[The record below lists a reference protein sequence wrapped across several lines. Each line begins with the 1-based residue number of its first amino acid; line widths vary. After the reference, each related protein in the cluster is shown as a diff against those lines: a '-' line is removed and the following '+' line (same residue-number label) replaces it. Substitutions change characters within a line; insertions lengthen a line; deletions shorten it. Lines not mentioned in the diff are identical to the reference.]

1 MFYRS
6 VMTLPREFRRLR
18 IALIGFGD
26 VAKRTFAQRAAYPS
40 ARHGPR
46 FVLVS
51 RSPLSAPP
59 AGLRNTL
66 RSIRG
71 QALAVDVDQYAALR
85 RLLRVPNASII
96 YVPTAEQSNQPSH
109 RDSRGR
115 RLAAAYRT
123 LARRTPMVY
132 LSTTG
137 VYGHHH
143 DAVVDEMARCK
154 TTQARSRRRLDAEH
168 QLRPLGAHVLRVPG
182 IYGHDRLPL
191 ARLQARQPALR
202 PEDDVY
208 TNHIHADDLAHV
220 AWIALFRGKPGRIT
234 NAVDQTEMKMGEYFD
249 AVADATGLPRPPRV
263 RRDELNALA
272 QQGVIHPM
280 MMSFMADSRRV
291 TTRRLQQEL
300 GVRLRYPTVLDALNT
315 IWCAQRYM
323 S

>member
-1 MFYRS
+1 
-6 VMTLPREFRRLR
+6 MTLPREFRRLR

-26 VAKRTFAQRAAYPS
+26 VAKRTFAQRAACPS

-51 RSPLSAPP
+51 RSPLSASPS
-59 AGLRNTL
+59 ALRDTL
-66 RSIRG
+66 RSMRSH
-71 QALAVDVDQYAALR
+71 ALVVDVDHDAALR
-85 RLLRVPNASII
+85 RLLRITNASII
-96 YVPTAEQSNQPSH
+96 YVPTAELSTKQSH
-109 RDSRGR
+109 HDRRAR

-123 LARRTPMVY
+123 LTRRTPIVY

-154 TTQARSRRRLDAEH
+154 TTQARSLRRLDAER

-182 IYGHDRLPL
+182 IYGHDRLPI

-202 PEDDVY
+202 PDDDVF
-208 TNHIHADDLAHV
+208 TNHIHADDLAHA

-234 NAVDQTEMKMGEYFD
+234 NAVDQTRMKMGEYFD

-272 QQGVIHPM
+272 QQGAIHPM
-280 MMSFMADSRRV
+280 MMGFMADSRRV

-300 GVRLRYPTVLDALNT
+300 GVRLRYPTVQDALKT
-315 IWCAQRYM
+315 LQGPPHSA